1 MKWALWILGGIAA
14 IIAVITL
21 IGMALPRDHTA
32 SRSAK
37 LKASPDSV
45 WAVLADTKS
54 YPAWRSDVKKVDEL
68 PAANGKRS
76 WTETGKSGSIT
87 FVAEEEQ
94 KPAKLVTRIANEN
107 LPFGGTW
114 TYSLV
119 PEDSGT
125 RITIAENGWV
135 SNPVFRFVSHFVLG
149 ETATMDSFLR
159 ALEKRLGE
167 NVTPVT
173 AQ

>member
-1 MKWALWILGGIAA
+1 MKWALWILGGIAV

-21 IGMALPRDHTA
+21 IGLALPRNHTA
-32 SRSAK
+32 ARSAL
-37 LKASPDSV
+37 LKVSPDSV
-45 WAVLADTKS
+45 WAVLIDTKA

-87 FVAEEEQ
+87 YVADEEQ
-94 KPAKLVTRIANEN
+94 RPTKLVTRIANED

-114 TYSLV
+114 TYSLGA
-119 PEDSGT
+119 EGSGT
-125 RITIAENGWV
+125 RITITENGWV
-135 SNPVFRFVSHFVLG
+135 SNPVFRFVSHFLIG

-159 ALEKRLGE
+159 ALGKRLGE
-167 NVTPVT
+167 DVTP
-173 AQ
+173 A